1 MSTSLLYHAW
11 SIRGYQ
17 YVRTEYGEGE
27 VRFHVEQ
34 EPRTWRCAACGSRDA
49 SPRGCVER
57 QLRTIPVGRKPVRI
71 VVPIPRLACHRCGVI
86 RQAAIGFAEPR
97 VSYTRSFA
105 RYALELSRHMTIQD
119 VADHLHVSWDVI
131 KGIQREYLTRRFAR
145 PKLKHLRQIAI
156 DEISIGKGHRYLT
169 LVLDLE
175 RGAVVFVGDGK
186 GADALRP
193 FWSRLRSSG
202 AKIKAVA
209 IDMSPAYIEAVIRH
223 LPRAKIVFDHFHI
236 IKLYNEK
243 LSDLRREVYHQLT
256 DVLEKKVL
264 KGTRWLLLM
273 NPENLDERKNEPQR
287 LQKALDLNAPLYVAY
302 YLKEQLR
309 LVWDQPDKKTAREN
323 LNAWIALANFSEVRM
338 LQQMAKT
345 LAFHREGI
353 LAWYDYPISTGPL
366 EGTNNKIKTMKRQ
379 AYGFRDHEFLK
390 LKILG
395 IHETKYALVG

>member
-1 MSTSLLYHAW
+1 MSTSLLYHAFA
-11 SIRGYQ
+11 IRGYQ

-27 VRFHVEQ
+27 VRFHVEHPQ
-34 EPRTWRCAACGSRDA
+34 ETWRCSACGARDV

-57 QLRTIPVGRKPVRI
+57 RLRMVPVGRKPVW
-71 VVPIPRLACHRCGVI
+71 VVLPIPRLACQRCGVI
-86 RQAAIGFAEPR
+86 RQAAIGFADPR
-97 VSYTRSFA
+97 VSYTRAFA

-119 VADHLHVSWDVI
+119 VAEHLNVSWDVV
-131 KGIQREYLTRRFAR
+131 KEIQREHLTRRFAR

-175 RGAVVFVGDGK
+175 SGAVVFVGDGK

-209 IDMSPAYIEAVIRH
+209 IDMSLAYIEAVTSH

-243 LSDLRREVYHQLT
+243 LSDLRRQVYHSLT
-256 DVLEKKVL
+256 DVLQKKVL

-273 NPENLDERKNEPQR
+273 NPENLDKKKNEPQR
-287 LQKALDLNAPLYVAY
+287 LQEALDLNAPLYVAY

-323 LNAWIALANFSEVRM
+323 LNAWIALADYSGVRM